1 MDHGCRQPLPT
12 GANGMKAAVTGEQGC
27 SFGTTSLTCTTSE
40 TPQVQTQYPCLSL
53 RIYEAAI
60 KFTIETL
67 KSCYGV

>member
-1 MDHGCRQPLPT
+1 
-12 GANGMKAAVTGEQGC
+12 MKAAVTGEQGC

-67 KSCYGV
+67 KSCYAV